1 MEEQRIKTD
10 ECLAY
15 SRGRNSTLW
24 PVTKYIAAIN
34 GVWLVRKDGGLRKFN
49 TRYAA
54 RLAALAE
61 IKKASA

>member
-1 MEEQRIKTD
+1 MNEQRIKTE

-15 SRGRNSTLW
+15 SRGW

-54 RLAALAE
+54 KLAALAE
-61 IKKASA
+61 SKKDAV

>member
-1 MEEQRIKTD
+1 MNEHRIKTE

-15 SRGRNSTLW
+15 SRGW

-54 RLAALAE
+54 KLAALAE
-61 IKKASA
+61 SKKESM